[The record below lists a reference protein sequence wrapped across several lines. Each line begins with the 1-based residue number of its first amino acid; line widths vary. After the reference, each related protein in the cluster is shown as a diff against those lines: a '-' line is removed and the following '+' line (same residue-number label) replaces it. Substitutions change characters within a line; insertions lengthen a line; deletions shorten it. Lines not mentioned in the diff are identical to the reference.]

1 MVWWWVAAAWLAL
14 ALGVVLLVVRSIR
27 LANSRAAHEA
37 EPNFVVDV
45 DSPPPPP
52 GWARDSRVSP
62 QWASDASPPGTHDR

>member
-1 MVWWWVAAAWLAL
+1 
-14 ALGVVLLVVRSIR
+14 VRSIR

-45 DSPPPPP
+45 DSPPP

-62 QWASDASPPGTHDR
+62 QWASDTSPPGTHDR